1 MDGLVV
7 GGCRC
12 VFRMVFVWRLGGLG
26 MLVVR
31 AGWSGGVGGEGRGWR
46 GMVVYGRFEQRP
58 LMF

>member
-1 MDGLVV
+1 MCISDGL
-7 GGCRC
+7 
-12 VFRMVFVWRLGGLG
+12 VWRLGGLG

-46 GMVVYGRFEQRP
+46 GMVVYGRFEQRS